1 MFPSYYMTNSVKMP
15 SSSSSAPDAPDA
27 SSSAATPVESKVDV
41 LIIGAGP
48 AGVMAANGLAR
59 AGVDVRIVDKRW
71 VLFLLVFWFYGFGG
85 CWGFRVGLVFVC
97 CESRCVVAG
106 KEGDECMAGR
116 HGGKGWD
123 SVPVSVGFTNS
134 MIRILSRGHRPD
146 TPSTTLIPGSNSL
159 HDRTK

>member
-15 SSSSSAPDAPDA
+15 SSSSSAPDAQDA

-85 CWGFRVGLVFVC
+85 CWGFRVGLVC
-97 CESRCVVAG
+97 CELHCVVAVG

-116 HGGKGWD
+116 HGGKGCD
-123 SVPVSVGFTNS
+123 SVHLSAGFTIS
-134 MIRILSRGHRPD
+134 MSRTSGSSRRRLESLTNDDDDDDD
-146 TPSTTLIPGSNSL
+146 T
-159 HDRTK
+159 